1 MVEIIRKEWAG
12 ANEQERLAMRQAAQI
27 LSIQSTMIDGVAE
40 LNNLLEKEAVLRGRA
55 NAGDLDAAAELD
67 DVAQR
72 IARVNSGLG
81 VLTQD
86 QIQAAEKYSE
96 SAQLLSQASTDLKNA
111 FTTSFADDFAAA
123 ARVATGFVLKASK
136 LWDDISGESDKE
148 PPKWYEGYAYRKA
161 RDLLSPALSDA
172 GRPSPSTTTT
182 IAEGYTA
189 STTPRGGSIAPA
201 VTEGVGAGTGIT
213 SGSMGRGRDL
223 AALIAARKAG
233 VEEYAQGG
241 IVPGPMGRPQ
251 IAVVHGGERVVPTRD
266 RPAYDQAAM
275 HLSRQNDPN
284 DQALRAI
291 TDRSVQNF
299 DQRQQSMDRSVQ
311 NFDQRQQ
318 SMDRSVQ
325 NFDQRQQ
332 SMDRSRVVQMTNN
345 FDMRGIS
352 SPQEAGEEVEA
363 VLRRALARGVAW

>member
-1 MVEIIRKEWAG
+1 MMATIREEWAG
-12 ANEQERLAMRQAAQI
+12 ANEQERQAMRQAAQI
-27 LSIQSTMIDGVAE
+27 VGIQATMIDGVAE
-40 LNNLLEKEAVLRGRA
+40 LNNLLERQAALRGRA

-81 VLTQD
+81 VLSRD
-86 QIQAAEKYSE
+86 QIEAAEKYSE

-111 FTTSFADDFAAA
+111 FTTSFADDFARA
-123 ARVATGFVLKASK
+123 ARIATSFVLKASK
-136 LWDDISGESDKE
+136 LWDDISGESDEE

-161 RDLLSPALSDA
+161 RDLLGPTFSDA
-172 GRPSPSTTTT
+172 GKPSPSTTAA

-189 STTPRGGSIAPA
+189 STTPRGGSIAPV

-284 DQALRAI
+284 DQRQQSM
-291 TDRSVQNF
+291 DRSVQNF

-345 FDMRGIS
+345 FDMRGVS